1 MRIRFA
7 TSDEEKLWDH
17 LIQSN
22 PDGGSVFSSTILAN
36 LKRTHGWTPRF
47 VIIERTDQLIAVT
60 VLEKTIPLLGRLWY
74 AIKGPGMSSTNDII
88 DTVPDIRIFAATRG
102 VFVVKLEP
110 EILEANDTLLHVAK
124 SNHLIKNTPVQPNAS
139 TVLLDLALP
148 LDTVMTNLNQKGRHA
163 INRARRDGV
172 IIKRV
177 EPTDENCQV
186 FYNLLAA
193 TAAGSFRIRSPE
205 YYSAFWKG
213 FSHSDNESIKGQLFF
228 AFVNETIVAGA
239 YGLVYAQK
247 STYKD
252 GASLRERPVYGA
264 SHMLQWELI
273 SWAKDSGALQ
283 HDLCGAPPSQHMK
296 DVSHPHYGIGRFKT
310 SFNKHITDYVGVYDL
325 VVRPVRY
332 KLWTLIGER
341 LMQRLYTKIR
351 NENFY

>member
-7 TSDEEKLWDH
+7 TSAEEKLWDH

-36 LKRTHGWTPRF
+36 LKRIHGWTPRF
-47 VIIERTDQLIAVT
+47 VIIERTDRLIAVT

-74 AIKGPGMSSTNDII
+74 TIKGPGMSSMDDVTNII
-88 DTVPDIRIFAATRG
+88 STMRAFAAKHG
-102 VFVVKLEP
+102 AFMVKFEP
-110 EILEANDTLLHVAK
+110 EIITSATSDAHLANINYLK
-124 SNHLIKNTPVQPNAS
+124 KNSPIQPNAS
-139 TVLLDLALP
+139 TVLLDLVLP
-148 LDTVMTNLNQKGRHA
+148 VDTVMTNLNQKGRHA

-172 IIKRV
+172 VIKKV
-177 EPTDENCQV
+177 ETTDKNCQI
-186 FYNLLAA
+186 FYDLLAA
-193 TAAGSFRIRSPE
+193 TAVGSFRIRSPE

-228 AFVNETIVAGA
+228 AFVNKTIVAGA
-239 YGLVYAQK
+239 YGLVYGQK

-264 SHMLQWELI
+264 SHLLQWELI
-273 SWAKDSGALQ
+273 SWAKKSGALQ
-283 HDLCGAPPSQHMK
+283 HDLCGTPPSQHIK
-296 DVSHPHYGIGRFKT
+296 DASHPHYGIGRFKT

-325 VVRPVRY
+325 IVRPVRY